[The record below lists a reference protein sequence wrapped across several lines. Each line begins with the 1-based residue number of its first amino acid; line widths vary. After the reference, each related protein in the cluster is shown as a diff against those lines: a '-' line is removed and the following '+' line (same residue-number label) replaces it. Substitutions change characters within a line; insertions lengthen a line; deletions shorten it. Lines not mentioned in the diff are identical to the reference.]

1 MSQSDTP
8 PDPILAAI
16 KFDAAGLVPAIAQQF
31 DTGEVLMMAWMNA
44 EAVMETLATGRVCYF
59 SRSRGRLW
67 RKGETSGQQQ
77 ILQDF
82 RLDCDG
88 DTVLLLV
95 DQAGVACHTGRRSC
109 FYLAARDGGWVE
121 IAAPLVAPD
130 ELYGAAKPV
139 AQAPITVITGFLGAG
154 KTTLLNH
161 LLKQP
166 ALAGT
171 AVLVNEFGEIGLD
184 HLLVEKL
191 DESTVLLNSGCL
203 CCSVRGDLSKALRD
217 LLPRIQGGEIQRV
230 VVETTGLADP
240 APILATLMSDVTA
253 ATKFRLDGVVT
264 VVDAVHGAGQMDA
277 HPEAL
282 RQIVIADRIVLSK
295 TDLATPDAVVT
306 LRERIAHLNPGARQI
321 TADHGAVD
329 ADALLHVGLFDMSE
343 KNPDVR
349 GWLAAETYADRPASS
364 GPNRHDDH
372 IQAFCLTFDA
382 PLHWQGIGSWLEMLV
397 ATRGESLLRVKGIL
411 NLHGQERPVAIHGVQ
426 HLFHPPTLL
435 AAWPEGDPRTSR
447 LVFITRDLPRDVIE
461 DGLRAFNAAAETA

>member
-1 MSQSDTP
+1 MSSFDT
-8 PDPILAAI
+8 ILAAI
-16 KFDAAGLVPAIAQQF
+16 RFDANGLVPAIAQQH

-44 EAVMETLATGRVCYF
+44 DAVAETLATGRVCYF

-77 ILQDF
+77 VLKEF

-88 DTVLLLV
+88 DTVLLQV
-95 DQAGVACHTGRRSC
+95 DQTGVACHTGRRNC
-109 FYLAARDGGWVE
+109 FFLAARDGQLVE
-121 IAAPLVAPD
+121 IAAPLIAPE
-130 ELYGAAKPV
+130 ELYGKKKAPV
-139 AQAPITVITGFLGAG
+139 ATVPLTVITGFLGAG
-154 KTTLLNH
+154 KTTMLNH

-166 ALAGT
+166 DLAGT

-191 DESTVLLNSGCL
+191 DENTVLMNSGCL
-203 CCSVRGDLSKALRD
+203 CCTVRGDLAKALRD
-217 LLPRIQGGEIQRV
+217 LLPRVQAVEVTRV

-282 RQIVIADRIVLSK
+282 RQVAVADRILLSK
-295 TDLATPDAVVT
+295 ADLVT
-306 LRERIAHLNPGARQI
+306 
-321 TADHGAVD
+321 
-329 ADALLHVGLFDMSE
+329 ADALAVLRARIARINPAPQIVVDHGVVDAAALLNAGLFDPAS

-349 GWLAAETYADRPASS
+349 GWLDAEAYAERPAP
-364 GPNRHDDH
+364 GDPNRHDDR
-372 IQAFCLTFDA
+372 IQAFCLTFEE

-397 ATRGESLLRVKGIL
+397 ATRGDSLLRVKGIL
-411 NLHGQERPVAIHGVQ
+411 NLHGQDRPVAIHGVQ
-426 HLFHPPTLL
+426 HLFHPPALL
-435 AAWPEGDPRTSR
+435 TAWPDGDPRTSR

-461 DGLRAFNAAAETA
+461 DGLRAFNAAAKETG